1 MFEDAFS
8 HFDALPRTISMV
20 EIPETHD
27 DSVKLMHMSGDTLYV
42 AADET
47 LFVYKVSNL
56 GSPIAEY
63 PLGGNSITSIIS
75 DNRLYLGGY
84 FGYLVFE

>member
-1 MFEDAFS
+1 
-8 HFDALPRTISMV
+8 
-20 EIPETHD
+20 
-27 DSVKLMHMSGDTLYV
+27 MHMSGDTLYV

-63 PLGGNSITSIIS
+63 ALGGNCITSIIC